1 MAASGAVVGAGPQEQ
16 PVDVGAAGER
26 AMVGVADGEGARQ
39 RTGRA
44 GPPRRSTPSS
54 DFSWPPAEAHAAVV
68 PGLLGVG
75 PGVRRAGDAHGLE
88 GRARVQAERQHG
100 ARAAVSAVVVLRP
113 DAAAFVFGA
122 GGNRNGEAVAEAAHA
137 GQAAEIMVE
146 RAVLL
151 HEDHDVFD
159 VAQRAAAPVGFDR
172 QRPSDGRGKQAERAG
187 GARERGAGAQE
198 VASVRHE
205 ASSGPPP
212 AADGV
217 SALARAFRVVHVEPV
232 GAARQR
238 AVFQRA
244 VLDAVDVHHLAVIAR
259 GEHLVGRFHV
269 GARQAALLHFD
280 AVGRA
285 APARG
290 GA

>member
-1 MAASGAVVGAGPQEQ
+1 MVKARASAYWK
-16 PVDVGAAGER
+16 
-26 AMVGVADGEGARQ
+26 
-39 RTGRA
+39 A

-54 DFSWPPAEAHAAVV
+54 DFLGRRPEAHAAVV

-137 GQAAEIMVE
+137 GQAAEIVVE

-172 QRPSDGRGKQAERAG
+172 QRPSDGRGKQAQRAG
-187 GARERGAGAQE
+187 CARERGAGAQE

-205 ASSGPPP
+205 ASQRAPPP

-217 SALARAFRVVHVEPV
+217 SALARAFRVVHVELV
-232 GAARQR
+232 GAAP
-238 AVFQRA
+238 A
-244 VLDAVDVHHLAVIAR
+244 
-259 GEHLVGRFHV
+259 GRI
-269 GARQAALLHFD
+269 
-280 AVGRA
+280 
-285 APARG
+285 PARG
-290 GA
+290 PRRG